1 MFTCHFFFSVSLL
14 QREIFFFLYS
24 TMCTYAPAGRLLIA
38 NQKLCFHSDCSSPLW
53 KVFSVVTKTTIQQ
66 WQTSVAHSWVDAVS
80 GRSLD
85 KQARRRKNRGQVGKS
100 KSNQRATTRQREGG
114 KAEKKKHSDERS
126 LRCCFLVQFRSGG
139 FTWTSSVKFQKVT
152 RSVFCLLPS

>member
-1 MFTCHFFFSVSLL
+1 MFTCHFFF
-14 QREIFFFLYS
+14 RFAAAKRDFFFFLYS

-53 KVFSVVTKTTIQQ
+53 KVFSVVTKTTIQR

-85 KQARRRKNRGQVGKS
+85 KQARRPKTGGRWG
-100 KSNQRATTRQREGG
+100 NQRATTRQREGR
-114 KAEKKKHSDERS
+114 KKHFDQRS
-126 LRCCFLVQFRSGG
+126 HQCCFLVQFRSGG

-152 RSVFCLLPS
+152 RSVFRVC